1 MTGPTKTARQE
12 LAERLR
18 GAREY
23 LGLSQDDVA
32 VALQLSR
39 PSITL
44 IESGGRKIE
53 ATELDRLARLYRVSL
68 DYLLSGREPEGTEPK
83 QFSFLARAVKGL
95 SESDVQEVARFA
107 EFLKKSPK

>member
-1 MTGPTKTARQE
+1 MTDLTKTARQE

-23 LGLSQDDVA
+23 LGLSQDEVA

-39 PSITL
+39 PSVTL
-44 IESGGRKIE
+44 MESGGRKIE
-53 ATELDRLARLYRVSL
+53 ATELDKLARLYRVSV
-68 DYLLSGREPEGTEPK
+68 DFLLSGNEPEDTKPK
-83 QFSFLARAVKGL
+83 QFAFLARAVKGL
-95 SESDVQEVARFA
+95 SDSDVQEVARFA

>member
-1 MTGPTKTARQE
+1 MTRQAKTARQE

-23 LGLSQDDVA
+23 LGLSQEEVA
-32 VALQLSR
+32 AALQLPR

-44 IESGGRKIE
+44 MESGGRKIE
-53 ATELDRLARLYRVSL
+53 ATELDRLAQMYRVSV
-68 DYLLSGREPEGTEPK
+68 DYLLSGCEPEDTKPK
-83 QFSFLARAVKGL
+83 QFAFLARAVKGL
-95 SESDVQEVARFA
+95 SEGDVQEVARFA

>member
-1 MTGPTKTARQE
+1 MSGGTKTPRQE

-23 LGLSQDDVA
+23 LGLSQDEVA
-32 VALQLSR
+32 TAMRLPR
-39 PSITL
+39 PSVTL
-44 IESGGRKIE
+44 IESGGRKLE
-53 ATELDRLARLYRVSL
+53 ATELDRLARLYHVSV
-68 DYLLSGREPEGTEPK
+68 DYLLSGRESDDAEPR

-107 EFLKKSPK
+107 EFLKNSPK